1 MLVQGLMTRDVVT
14 VPPDKTALRALQ
26 ICQEH
31 RIRHLPVVDPSEGK
45 LMGIVS
51 DRDLRDA
58 GPPLGASPAR
68 REAVLDRVWVVEMMH
83 KVVITAHPS
92 DLVEQAARE
101 MNERRIGCLPIVSD
115 EGELVGIVTA
125 SDILRASVRFWEAV
139 STMRSI
145 FSPAG

>member
-1 MLVQGLMTRDVVT
+1 
-14 VPPDKTALRALQ
+14 
-26 ICQEH
+26 
-31 RIRHLPVVDPSEGK
+31 
-45 LMGIVS
+45 
-51 DRDLRDA
+51 
-58 GPPLGASPAR
+58 
-68 REAVLDRVWVVEMMH
+68 MH